1 MNEDIK
7 NNLPEVIPEE
17 IDDNGDLPSS
27 SNEVD
32 MEEDTVDLTE
42 ILEGINYEWYRKN

>member
-27 SNEVD
+27 SSPLSIKKIFWAIICLFYV
-32 MEEDTVDLTE
+32 
-42 ILEGINYEWYRKN
+42 